1 MERSG
6 TAGGMKRVLPVE
18 AEEGLQCGVGLGFGV
33 GVGGAFLQGWSD
45 GGAKMRD

>member
-18 AEEGLQCGVGLGFGV
+18 VEEGLQCAVGWVLGSELAGLFCR
-33 GVGGAFLQGWSD
+33 WSD